1 MGLYKRGQVWW
12 MCFVY
17 RGKYYRRST
26 ETVDR
31 GVAVDI
37 FTQVKDEI
45 AQGRLPRIYFDK
57 VTFDELA
64 EAFLDDY
71 RINRKDTLGKAERSV
86 KYLGRAFG
94 GMKVIDIITDK
105 IRGYI
110 RDRMNQGYS
119 NASINRELAALKR
132 MFHLAVKNTPPK
144 VSMIP
149 YIPML
154 KESNIR
160 KGFFEHHE
168 FLDLRDAMPF
178 HLKPVVTFAYHTGWR
193 RSEIL
198 TLTWDKVDL
207 RQGIVRLDPGETKNE
222 EGRLIYLNDELM
234 KELKALQK
242 NRPLGCP
249 YVFHHN
255 GNPIREF
262 RGSWGKACI
271 RAGLWRMDRDEQGNH
286 IKVPTKIF
294 HDFRRTAVR
303 NMLSCGIREKV
314 AMMISGH
321 KTRSV
326 FDRYHIV
333 SDEDL
338 KEAAQKQQAYHEKK
352 DERPERFEQ
361 RHGEIIDFPLRREKG
376 SNANRNV
383 TIMSH
388 SGSKRR
394 GFFCHTKSLTY

>member
-37 FTQVKDEI
+37 FAQVKDEI

-168 FLDLRDAMPF
+168 FLAPRDALPF

-193 RSEIL
+193 RSAIL
-198 TLTWDKVDL
+198 KLTWDKVDL

-222 EGRLIYLNDELM
+222 EGRTIYLNEELLREM
-234 KELKALQK
+234 GALHCK
-242 NRPLGCP
+242 RHLGCP
-249 YVFHHN
+249 YVFHRN
-255 GNPIREF
+255 GAPIREF
-262 RGSWGKACI
+262 RGSWGSACNK
-271 RAGLWRMDRDEQGNH
+271 AGLKDRSF
-286 IKVPTKIF
+286 P
-294 HDFRRTAVR
+294 DFRRTAVR
-303 NMLSCGIREKV
+303 NMVRSGIPERV
-314 AMMISGH
+314 AMIISGH
-321 KTRSV
+321 KTRRV
-326 FDRYHIV
+326 FDRYPIV

-338 KEAAQKQQAYHEKK
+338 KEAARKQQTFIELQSLT
-352 DERPERFEQ
+352 ET
-361 RHGEIIDFPLRREKG
+361 
-376 SNANRNV
+376 V
-383 TIMSH
+383 
-388 SGSKRR
+388 
-394 GFFCHTKSLTY
+394 TKSLHSAKKIAFFKRRPEAKHIEIIGAYGRI